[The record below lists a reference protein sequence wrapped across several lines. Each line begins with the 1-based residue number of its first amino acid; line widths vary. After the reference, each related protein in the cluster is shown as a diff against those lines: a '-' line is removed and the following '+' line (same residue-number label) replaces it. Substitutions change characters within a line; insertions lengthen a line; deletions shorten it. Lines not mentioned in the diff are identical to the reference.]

1 MYSYPK
7 IPLDIL
13 FLDSLKGKRKQIYLD
28 CEGQHQYYKE
38 LNFTKQVQEFVKDH
52 AKTAKRK
59 NPDYC
64 RVKFVALMHK
74 ICIKNFGHS
83 LHITDWEV
91 RE

>member
-7 IPLDIL
+7 IPLDML

-38 LNFTKQVQEFVKDH
+38 LNFIKQVQEFVKDC

-59 NPDYC
+59 NPNYC
-64 RVKFVALMHK
+64 RVKFDALMHK
-74 ICIKNFGHS
+74 ICIKKFGHS
-83 LHITDWEV
+83 LHITDWDV

>member
-38 LNFTKQVQEFVKDH
+38 LNFIKHVQEFVRES

-59 NPDYC
+59 NPQ
-64 RVKFVALMHK
+64 LLP
-74 ICIKNFGHS
+74 S
-83 LHITDWEV
+83 
-91 RE
+91 

>member
-38 LNFTKQVQEFVKDH
+38 LNFIKHVQEFVRES

-64 RVKFVALMHK
+64 RVKFGAIMHK
-74 ICIKNFGHS
+74 LCMKNFGHS
-83 LHITDWEV
+83 LYITDWDV
-91 RE
+91 RQ